1 MSEQTPPVVDR
12 TARRRERP
20 LTEEE
25 VLRRNSVE
33 RLKVEKH
40 PYDVLND
47 IPRFIEM
54 PYEDI
59 PEEDILRLQWYGLYH
74 DKPKL
79 GNFMMRVKIPNGIL
93 TPAKLRAIGK
103 ISREHGENTGE
114 LTTRQDIQIHWI
126 RMASLPTIFAE
137 LAAVG
142 LTTAGGCGD
151 NLRNITGC
159 PVAGIDPEERF
170 DANPTIYEI
179 AAFFYGNREYGNL
192 PRKHKYTVS
201 ACAYHCNAPEIHD
214 IALVGTHQDGRQ
226 GYAFWIGGGLSSVPR
241 IGKNLGVFVPM
252 EEALEVARGLTDI
265 WRKDLR
271 YRMARAKARFKF
283 MVDDDGAESIREQL
297 EAHLGRKL
305 EELEENPQPIGRTD
319 HMGVHRQKSA
329 DRSDLCYIG
338 FPVFPGL
345 MTGEQMC
352 RVADLIEP
360 YGEFR
365 ITREQNF
372 ILTHV
377 PEADV
382 DAVIKGVEEIGFP
395 MSVNPIRGTS
405 IGCTGDPHCNFA
417 VGPTKPKLV
426 ELVTQLESRFGEQVS
441 DLRVYLDGCPHA
453 CGQHWVGD
461 LGFQGT
467 TRNSETGK
475 ITCYD
480 IIVRGKLGPDAQIGQ
495 PVKVLRRIASEQ
507 VYGYVERLVQ
517 AWIEDR
523 EHGEGLPEFY
533 RRKTDEE
540 IGTIVGVEPAA
551 VAAERGG
558 KDAEDAG

>member
-1 MSEQTPPVVDR
+1 MSNEAQAVLDPV
-12 TARRRERP
+12 ARRRERP

-33 RLKVEKH
+33 RLKQEKH
-40 PYDVLND
+40 PFDVLAD
-47 IPRFIEM
+47 VPRFIEM

-74 DKPKL
+74 DKPKI
-79 GNFMMRVKIPNGIL
+79 GNFMLRIKIPNGIL
-93 TPAKLRAIGK
+93 TADQLRTIGRL
-103 ISREHGENTGE
+103 SREHGENSGE
-114 LTTRQDIQIHWI
+114 LTTRQCVQLHWL
-126 RMASLPTIFAE
+126 RLASIPAVFAE
-137 LAAVG
+137 LAEVG

-151 NLRNITGC
+151 NLRNISGC
-159 PVAGIDPEERF
+159 PVAGIEPEELF
-170 DANPTIYEI
+170 DVNPTIREI

-201 ACAYHCNAPEIHD
+201 ACPYHCNGPEIHD
-214 IALVGTHQDGRQ
+214 IALVGTRQGGRD
-226 GYAFWIGGGLSSVPR
+226 GYAFWVGGGLSSVPR
-241 IGKNLGVFVPM
+241 IGKDLGVFVPV
-252 EEALEVARGLTDI
+252 EQGLEVARGLTDI

-271 YRMARAKARFKF
+271 YRMTRAKARFKF

-297 EAHLGRKL
+297 EAHLGRRL
-305 EELEENPQPIGRTD
+305 EDLEVNPRPIGRTD
-319 HMGVHRQKSA
+319 HMGIRKQKA
-329 DRSDLCYIG
+329 GEQGDLFYIG

-352 RVADLIEP
+352 RTADLLDE
-360 YGEFR
+360 YTEGRGEFR

-377 PEADV
+377 PEARV
-382 DAVIKGVEEIGFP
+382 EALVRAVGELGFP
-395 MSVNPIRGTS
+395 LDVNAIRGHS

-417 VGPTKPKLV
+417 VGSTKPKLV
-426 ELVTQLESRFGEQVS
+426 EIVTHLENRFGKQIE

-475 ITCYD
+475 IASYD
-480 IIVRGKLGPDAQIGQ
+480 IILRGKLGADAGIGR
-495 PVKVLRRIASEQ
+495 PLLRRVPSDHVNGA
-507 VYGYVERLVQ
+507 VERLVER
-517 AWIEDR
+517 WIEER
-523 EHGEGLPEFY
+523 GEGEGLPEYY
-533 RRKTDEE
+533 RRQTDEE
-540 IGTIVGVEPAA
+540 ILA
-551 VAAERGG
+551 VAAL
-558 KDAEDAG
+558 